1 MSTDVNDGYFDA
13 GIRNQR
19 LRWLV
24 FSLEQLIRVS
34 TDVNGGYFDNPEL
47 RYGVTCYGEKPSK
60 ENHDIMNSSMAT
72 PTSPDALEFDKKVA
86 DFKLEADTIGIMPF
100 NSNKW

>member
-24 FSLEQLIRVS
+24 FSLVQLIRVS
-34 TDVNGGYFDNPEL
+34 TDVNGGYFDVGIRVVHYILHHPL
-47 RYGVTCYGEKPSK
+47 PFLCHVCVCVCARARVCVCARVY
-60 ENHDIMNSSMAT
+60 T
-72 PTSPDALEFDKKVA
+72 PT
-86 DFKLEADTIGIMPF
+86 GGM
-100 NSNKW
+100 